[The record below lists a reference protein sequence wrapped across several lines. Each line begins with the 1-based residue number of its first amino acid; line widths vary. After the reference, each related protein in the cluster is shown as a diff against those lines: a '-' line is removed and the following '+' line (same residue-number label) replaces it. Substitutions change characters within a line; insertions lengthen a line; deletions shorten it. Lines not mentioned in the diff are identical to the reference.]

1 MAKINGTLFLLY
13 LYIDDQWQHIGST
26 TTTSLEIT
34 QDTPDATTKDSNG
47 WAENIPGIRSG
58 SGSFGQLYDPTNTLS
73 VTDIF
78 KLISERKTALLKI
91 SQDPILAQGSEYFQ
105 FEANL
110 TNLAMNFDM
119 EQPVG
124 VEGSFNSTGE
134 VKSVIAGS

>member
-13 LYIDDQWQHIGST
+13 LFIDNQWQHIGST

-91 SQDPILAQGSEYFQ
+91 AKNEIGSEYFQ

-110 TNLAMNFDM
+110 TNLSMNFDM

-124 VEGSFNSTGE
+124 VEGGFNSTGE
-134 VKSVIAGS
+134 VKSLIAGS